1 MKACELGDLDK
12 VADGS
17 RESLRGGAGRILADL
32 AGNIGF
38 SHFLCKLCKPMLLG
52 ILSGLGCVW
61 EPRDIW
67 AESQPSS
74 FTPFSLR
81 AHWVDAGG
89 DGIPHKQG
97 PAGLCRGE
105 VRTVLPSP
113 GAAVECEAAREGDSC
128 CGPASA
134 SACLGP
140 AGQTEALSGFTQNRG
155 HSWLQ
160 VLPSSCHSRLPAH
173 LNLCFQS

>member
-38 SHFLCKLCKPMLLG
+38 SHFLRKLCKPMLLG

-61 EPRDIW
+61 ELRDIW
-67 AESQPSS
+67 AKSQPSS

-81 AHWVDAGG
+81 AHWVDAGA
-89 DGIPHKQG
+89 DGIPRKQG

-105 VRTVLPSP
+105 LRGLCSPPLELLWSVRLPGRQLLWPCLRLSLSGASWADWSPLWVYTEQRAQLASGPALVLP
-113 GAAVECEAAREGDSC
+113 
-128 CGPASA
+128 
-134 SACLGP
+134 
-140 AGQTEALSGFTQNRG
+140 
-155 HSWLQ
+155 
-160 VLPSSCHSRLPAH
+160 
-173 LNLCFQS
+173 

>member
-38 SHFLCKLCKPMLLG
+38 SLFLRKLCKPMLLG

-61 EPRDIW
+61 ELRDIW
-67 AESQPSS
+67 AKSQPSS

-81 AHWVDAGG
+81 AHWVDAGA
-89 DGIPHKQG
+89 DGIPRKQG

-105 VRTVLPSP
+105 LRGLCSPPLELLWSVRLP
-113 GAAVECEAAREGDSC
+113 GKETAAVALPPPQPVWGQLGRLEPSLGLHGTEGTAGFRSC
-128 CGPASA
+128 PRLAIVD
-134 SACLGP
+134 
-140 AGQTEALSGFTQNRG
+140 F
-155 HSWLQ
+155 
-160 VLPSSCHSRLPAH
+160 LPT
-173 LNLCFQS
+173 